1 MKSSRVWINVCKIAF
16 IIYIVG
22 LCYFMFFAEM
32 FGFGRTHS
40 TGGYQ
45 YNLELFCEIRRFWT
59 YRKSLG
65 FTAVFLNLFGNI
77 AGFIP
82 FGLLLPILFP
92 KVKNIVLVIMS
103 TFMLSLCF
111 EFFQLVFKVGCFDV
125 DDLLLNTIGG
135 FLGYI
140 IFLILT
146 AGRAHGRK

>member
-1 MKSSRVWINVCKIAF
+1 MKGSRVWINVCRIAF

-22 LCYFMFFAEM
+22 LCYFLFFAEM
-32 FGFGRTHS
+32 FGFGRTHV
-40 TGGYQ
+40 TGDYQ
-45 YNLELFCEIRRFWT
+45 YNLELFREIKRFWT
-59 YRKSLG
+59 YRNSLG

-77 AGFIP
+77 VGFIP

-92 KVKNIVLVIMS
+92 KVKNIVLVMIS

-111 EFFQLVFKVGCFDV
+111 EVFQLIFKVGCFDV

-140 IFLILT
+140 IFKILT
-146 AGRAHGRK
+146 VRSAHGR